1 MKASRNVFHIQPRP
15 SVRSPGK
22 GQRQGGAHPVRNAQP
37 GWSRVPS
44 RALVDFTRSFAVML
58 RARLSLVQSLTT
70 AAAQCRH
77 PGLQRVLDAVVS
89 EVQGGKS
96 LSESLSRHGRVF
108 NKLYV
113 HLTRVGEMAGVLDQ
127 VMLRL
132 AAHLEKTA
140 ALKRKIRF
148 AMFYP
153 GLIMTVAVGAIF
165 FFLIVIVP
173 TFAEMYADFN
183 QQLPGPTQVVL
194 RLSQMLTEYAV
205 WMVLGLGGVAFGI
218 GMALRT
224 PQGQRAWDRA
234 KLRVPL
240 LGSLLQKGLT
250 ARFCRTL
257 GTLLSSG
264 VSLVDALGILANAS
278 GNRYV
283 EEVMGNVLGRVRRG
297 SSLYAPLKNAGFFP
311 DMVVQLIAVGEQ
323 TAELDA
329 MLLHAAQHY
338 EQELD
343 ALLDGLTAII
353 EPVLIVAIGVMLG
366 SILVSLYL
374 PMFELM
380 QAVG

>member
-1 MKASRNVFHIQPRP
+1 
-15 SVRSPGK
+15 
-22 GQRQGGAHPVRNAQP
+22 
-37 GWSRVPS
+37 
-44 RALVDFTRSFAVML
+44 ML